1 MTRKI
6 MIDRSRYET
15 GLRCKRQ
22 RWYEYH
28 EGGMGIVPARK
39 SLPLCVGGSVHVG
52 LERLLR
58 VGQELIDNPAPVDI
72 SMGGGWNALED
83 SAVAAALADFATHR
97 NAIEI
102 PDAEAALLAAAGASF
117 EPMRNDF
124 DEYLFQEQSALV
136 EGEVR
141 AYSRRRLRPLLRQ
154 FEVLEVEQEGKW
166 LLSGYRRNEN
176 NLHTG
181 EEFEAAEDIEL
192 WFMSRPDALL
202 RDRESN
208 QLYLQSFKTT
218 ASWDVRKAR
227 DAEHDMQGLSEGV
240 EVERRL
246 ADWWQIVR
254 AASGDSVYSGNAE
267 AALDEISDAQAFCDK
282 NVSLQMRQYLRSV
295 DSPPRILAVRYEF
308 LLKGD
313 RWKDRDLSERFGV
326 EMRSQKSHLIR
337 QYAAVSTPQRGTAGY
352 SIGDVCWAWDYTRE
366 DGRDGSLA
374 WQNWKSRPV
383 WDQPGGVKGWIDNL
397 EESAE
402 VMSGEDSTMGLEPR
416 SLGFGGA
423 AQAVGTTK
431 QHPLDAVLLPPIVIY
446 RNLDELRDLV
456 DQMEAVER
464 GIAEGVEAVNATG
477 ADEGERRHALNVHF
491 PMTRRACEYPTTCSY
506 TKICWGG
513 EDIRANPLGSGLY
526 KIREANHPQ
535 ENQP

>member
-1 MTRKI
+1 
-6 MIDRSRYET
+6 
-15 GLRCKRQ
+15 
-22 RWYEYH
+22 
-28 EGGMGIVPARK
+28 
-39 SLPLCVGGSVHVG
+39 VG
-52 LERLLR
+52 LEVLLR
-58 VGQELIDNPAPVDI
+58 EGHELIDNPAPVYI
-72 SMGGGWNALED
+72 SMRGEPWVPAAGGWNALED
-83 SAVAAALADFATHR
+83 RAVTAALADFATHR
-97 NAIEI
+97 NAIEL
-102 PDAEAALLAAAGASF
+102 PDAEAAALVNPSF

-141 AYSRRRLRPLLRQ
+141 AYSRRKLRPLLNQ
-154 FEVLEVEQEGKW
+154 FEVLEVEREGEW
-166 LLSGYRRNEN
+166 LLSDA
-176 NLHTG
+176 TVPAAVWG
-181 EEFEAAEDIEL
+181 EDTPEL

-240 EVERRL
+240 EIERRL
-246 ADWWQIVR
+246 ADWWDQCHAPDAVFHKIIGEMID
-254 AASGDSVYSGNAE
+254 AGNTKPMTQTMA
-267 AALDEISDAQAFCDK
+267 K
-282 NVSLQMRQYLRSV
+282 YLRAL

-374 WQNWKSRPV
+374 GQNWKSRPV
-383 WDQPGGVKGWIDNL
+383 WDQPGGVKGWIDKL

-402 VMSGEDSTMGLEPR
+402 VMSGEDSTMGMEPR

-446 RNLDELRDLV
+446 RNEDELRDLV

-464 GIAEGVEAVNATG
+464 GIAEGVEAVNAAG

-513 EDIRANPLGSGLY
+513 EDIRANPLASGLY
-526 KIREANHPQ
+526 RIREANHPQ
-535 ENQP
+535 EMENKNV

>member
-1 MTRKI
+1 
-6 MIDRSRYET
+6 
-15 GLRCKRQ
+15 
-22 RWYEYH
+22 
-28 EGGMGIVPARK
+28 
-39 SLPLCVGGSVHVG
+39 
-52 LERLLR
+52 
-58 VGQELIDNPAPVDI
+58 
-72 SMGGGWNALED
+72 
-83 SAVAAALADFATHR
+83 
-97 NAIEI
+97 
-102 PDAEAALLAAAGASF
+102 
-117 EPMRNDF
+117 
-124 DEYLFQEQSALV
+124 
-136 EGEVR
+136 
-141 AYSRRRLRPLLRQ
+141 
-154 FEVLEVEQEGKW
+154 
-166 LLSGYRRNEN
+166 
-176 NLHTG
+176 
-181 EEFEAAEDIEL
+181 
-192 WFMSRPDALL
+192 
-202 RDRESN
+202 
-208 QLYLQSFKTT
+208 
-218 ASWDVRKAR
+218 
-227 DAEHDMQGLSEGV
+227 
-240 EVERRL
+240 
-246 ADWWQIVR
+246 
-254 AASGDSVYSGNAE
+254 
-267 AALDEISDAQAFCDK
+267 LDEISDAQAFCDK

-383 WDQPGGVKGWIDNL
+383 WDQPGGVKGWIDKL

-513 EDIRANPLGSGLY
+513 EDIRANPLASGLY
-526 KIREANHPQ
+526 RIREANHPQ
-535 ENQP
+535 EMENKNV